1 MTTIGERDVVIKAC
15 QDIIQ
20 LLEPNIPVRDEST
33 EVITVDEEDLVFF
46 SPAVDVN
53 SSMMNL
59 TQKIQTMIVELRSRI
74 SESISDY
81 LLDVLYPFHFQVDR
95 FNQPLTENLLPRLKQ
110 SLNTLIDS
118 LKAYTAAEAG
128 NVADVKAFFEN
139 YAEWKN
145 KPLLNGFTLIY
156 VAASNDRRSL
166 LEYMIE
172 QAGCEINVQNQV
184 SRSFSPGREM
194 DQRPWILE

>member
-1 MTTIGERDVVIKAC
+1 MTAIEERGVVIKAC
-15 QDIIQ
+15 QEIIQ
-20 LLEPNIPVRDEST
+20 LLEPNTSART
-33 EVITVDEEDLVFF
+33 EVITIDEEDLVFF
-46 SPAVDVN
+46 PLERDVN

-59 TQKIQTMIVELRSRI
+59 TLKIQTMIVELRSRI
-74 SESISDY
+74 SGSISDY
-81 LLDVLYPFHFQVDR
+81 LLDVLYPFHFQDDR

-118 LKAYTAAEAG
+118 LKAYTAAEVG
-128 NVADVKAFFEN
+128 NEADVKAFFEN

-172 QAGCEINVQNQV
+172 QAGCEINAQNQV
-184 SRSFSPGREM
+184 RRSFLSGRK
-194 DQRPWILE
+194 RN